1 MIAMKRFAWIVLF
14 LVVNLYSCVVAQ
26 PPKYKLAVS
35 KQTKTLP
42 PNEWCSLTFTFT
54 NTRNSPGGF
63 WIEALVLNAENKI
76 IVDSFP
82 TFPSV
87 VNFATPVEKTVQQ
100 EVVVYTTCNRIRQVT
115 ITGNGELVEPVSF
128 AWEE

>member
-1 MIAMKRFAWIVLF
+1 MKRFVWIGLF
-14 LVVNLYSCVVAQ
+14 IAISIYGCAVAV
-26 PPKYKLAVS
+26 PPKYKMAVW
-35 KQTKTLP
+35 KQKKVLP
-42 PNEWCSLTFTFT
+42 PNEWCSLTFAFT

-63 WIEALVLNAENKI
+63 WIEALVLNAEKKI

-100 EVVVYTTCNRIRQVT
+100 EVIVYTTCNRIRQVT